1 MTGTGDMTNRLK
13 TALLEAQNDDGGWSV
28 DGSGPSQTE
37 ATALAVLAGGST
49 APASRGA
56 EWLGA
61 HQRPDGA
68 WPPWPSVDLTSW
80 ATPLAVLALSEIDG
94 RAAKAGAE
102 WLLDQ
107 GGRGYP
113 WYTKLFYR
121 LFPDREVIELDADL
135 TGWPWLPDTFSWV
148 EPTAYALIALKSLR
162 DQLPPHAAARI
173 DEGER
178 MILDRTCPGGG
189 WNYGNS
195 RVLDEDLWPYPDTTA
210 LALIALQDAPLG
222 DEISASLEALE
233 EMLEHNQSGLAL
245 SLSILCLKLY
255 DRPTEALEERLVARL
270 DEVVAYRETRS
281 VALSLMAL
289 ERATNPFALGTHDRS

>member
-1 MTGTGDMTNRLK
+1 MAGTGEMTNRLN

-28 DGSGPSQTE
+28 DGSGQSQTE
-37 ATALAVLAGGST
+37 ATALAVLAAGSA
-49 APASRGA
+49 APVARGV
-56 EWLGA
+56 EWLTA
-61 HQRPDGA
+61 HQRSDGA
-68 WPPWPSVDLTSW
+68 WPPWPSVDLTGW
-80 ATPLAVLALSEIDG
+80 ATPLAILALSGLDA
-94 RAAKAGAE
+94 RAAERGAE

-107 GGRGYP
+107 GGRSYP
-113 WYTKLFYR
+113 WYTRLFYR

-162 DQLPPHAAARI
+162 DRLPPRAVGRI

-210 LALIALQDAPLG
+210 LALIALQDAPPSH
-222 DEISASLEALE
+222 EIDASLEALG
-233 EMLEHNQSGLAL
+233 EMLAHNQSGLAL
-245 SLSILCLKLY
+245 SLAILCFRLY
-255 DRPTEALEERLVARL
+255 SRPTGALEKRLVERL
-270 DEVVAYRETRS
+270 DEVVAYGETRS
-281 VALSLMAL
+281 IALSAMAL
-289 ERATNPFALGTHDRS
+289 DHTTHPFALDAHDRS

>member
-1 MTGTGDMTNRLK
+1 MTNRLK

-28 DGSGPSQTE
+28 DGSGQSQTE
-37 ATALAVLAGGST
+37 ATALAVLAAGST
-49 APASRGA
+49 TPASRGA
-56 EWLGA
+56 EWLSA

-80 ATPLAVLALSEIDG
+80 ATPLAILALSEIDPP
-94 RAAKAGAE
+94 AAQKGAE

-107 GGRGYP
+107 GGRSYP
-113 WYTKLFYR
+113 WYTQLFYR

-162 DQLPPHAAARI
+162 DQLPQRTAARI

-210 LALIALQDAPLG
+210 LALIALQDAPPSN
-222 DEISASLEALE
+222 EIDASLEALD
-233 EMLEHNQSGLAL
+233 EMLAHNQSGLAL
-245 SLSILCLKLY
+245 SLAILCFRLY
-255 DRPTEALEERLVARL
+255 NRSTEALEKQLVERL
-270 DEVVAYRETRS
+270 DEVVAYGETRS
-281 VALSLMAL
+281 MALSSMAL
-289 ERATNPFALGTHDRS
+289 DHTTNPFTVGTHDRS

>member
-1 MTGTGDMTNRLK
+1 MTNRLK
-13 TALLEAQNDDGGWSV
+13 TALLKAQNDDGGWSV
-28 DGSGPSQTE
+28 DGSGQSQTE
-37 ATALAVLAGGST
+37 ATALAVLAAGST

-56 EWLGA
+56 EWLGT

-80 ATPLAVLALSEIDG
+80 ATPLAILALSNIDSS
-94 RAAKAGAE
+94 AAQRGAE

-107 GGRGYP
+107 GGRSYP
-113 WYTKLFYR
+113 WYTRLFYR

-162 DQLPPHAAARI
+162 DRLPPRTVARI

-210 LALIALQDAPLG
+210 LALIALQDAPRN
-222 DEISASLEALE
+222 DEIEASLEALE
-233 EMLEHNQSGLAL
+233 EMLAHNQSGLAL
-245 SLSILCLKLY
+245 SLAILCFRLY
-255 DRPTEALEERLVARL
+255 NRPTKALEKRLVERL
-270 DEVVAYRETRS
+270 DEVVAYGETRS
-281 VALSLMAL
+281 IALSSMAL
-289 ERATNPFALGTHDRS
+289 NHNTNPFAFNADDRS

>member
-1 MTGTGDMTNRLK
+1 MTNRLE

-28 DGSGPSQTE
+28 DGSGQSQTE
-37 ATALAVLAGGST
+37 ATALAVLAAGATTPG
-49 APASRGA
+49 SRGV
-56 EWLGA
+56 EWLSD

-68 WPPWPSVDLTSW
+68 WPPWPGVDLTSW
-80 ATPLAVLALSEIDG
+80 ATPLAIMALSDIDPP
-94 RAAKAGAE
+94 AAQKGAE

-107 GGRGYP
+107 GGRSYP
-113 WYTKLFYR
+113 WYTKLLFR

-162 DQLPPHAAARI
+162 DRLPPQTTARI

-195 RVLDEDLWPYPDTTA
+195 RVLNEDLWPYSDTTA
-210 LALIALQDAPLG
+210 LALIALQDAPVG
-222 DEISASLEALE
+222 EEIEASLEALQR
-233 EMLEHNQSGLAL
+233 MLEHNQSGLAL
-245 SLSILCLKLY
+245 SLSILCFRLY
-255 DRPTEALEERLVARL
+255 DRPTEALEARLVERL
-270 DEVVAYRETRS
+270 DEVVAYGETRS
-281 VALSLMAL
+281 IALSSMAL
-289 ERATNPFALGTHDRS
+289 DRTTNPFAFGTHDRS

>member
-1 MTGTGDMTNRLK
+1 MTDLLR

-28 DGSGPSQTE
+28 DGSGQSQTE
-37 ATALAVLAGGST
+37 ATALAVLAAGST

-61 HQRPDGA
+61 HQRSDGA
-68 WPPWPSVDLTSW
+68 WPPWASVDLTSW
-80 ATPLAVLALSEIDG
+80 ATPLAVLALSEID
-94 RAAKAGAE
+94 RTAALAGAE
-102 WLLDQ
+102 WLLGQ
-107 GGRGYP
+107 GGRSYP
-113 WYTKLFYR
+113 WYTKLLFR
-121 LFPDREVIELDADL
+121 LFPDRNVIELDPDL

-162 DQLPPHAAARI
+162 HRLPPRTTARI

-210 LALIALQDAPLG
+210 LALIALQDAPVG
-222 DEISASLEALE
+222 EEIGASLEALE
-233 EMLEHNQSGLAL
+233 RMLDDNHSGLAL
-245 SLSILCLKLY
+245 SLSILCFRLY
-255 DRPTEALEERLVARL
+255 NRPTEALEERLVERL
-270 DEVVAYRETRS
+270 NEVVAYGETRS
-281 VALSLMAL
+281 IALSSMAL
-289 ERATNPFALGTHDRS
+289 DDATNPFAFGSHARS